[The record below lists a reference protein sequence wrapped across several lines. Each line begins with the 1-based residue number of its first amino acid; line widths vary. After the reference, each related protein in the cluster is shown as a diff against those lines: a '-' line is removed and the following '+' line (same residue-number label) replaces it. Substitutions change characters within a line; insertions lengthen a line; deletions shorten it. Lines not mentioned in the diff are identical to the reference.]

1 MNGEIVKQKEYEEGD
16 VVLIRD
22 WDDMEREYGMI
33 KSGSCAGALNID
45 FIPEMRPYCNKMF
58 IIEMK
63 VSDCYILE
71 NPYKDLG
78 NASGEQYYF
87 TNEMIAGKVV
97 VDMSPYKN
105 IIERLNKCKDAIAKL
120 ELGTLE
126 REMETFLH

>member
-1 MNGEIVKQKEYEEGD
+1 M
-16 VVLIRD
+16 LIHD
-22 WDDMEREYGMI
+22 WDDMKREYGTI
-33 KSGSCAGALNID
+33 KSGNCAGTINID

-78 NASGEQYYF
+78 NASGKQYYF
-87 TNEMIAGKVV
+87 TNEIIAGKVV

-126 REMETFLH
+126 REMETFLR